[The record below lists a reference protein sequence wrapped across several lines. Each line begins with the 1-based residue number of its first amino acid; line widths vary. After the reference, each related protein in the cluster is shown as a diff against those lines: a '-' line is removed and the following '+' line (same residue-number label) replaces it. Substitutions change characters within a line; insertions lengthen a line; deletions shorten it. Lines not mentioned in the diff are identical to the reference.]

1 MLKPG
6 AIESAARLLL
16 EARRKSTPLEALP
29 EACRPKDE
37 ADAYAI
43 QDAVARQLGH
53 VHGWKVG
60 APTPDAAASF
70 GPIFTIVKAPAQF
83 PSASHRLFGIEAEI
97 AFRFGRDLPGGA
109 PRELVLASVAG
120 VHLAMEIVESRFKD
134 FRAAGPL
141 SVLADNISNGALVL
155 GPELRQWQGIDLAQP
170 PSRVVID
177 GVEAGRCTTGN
188 TGGDPIRLLVALVN
202 HAAARGK
209 PITAGQ
215 VVTTGA
221 TTGMHFARPGSVALA
236 DFGDWGQVETA
247 FSR

>member
-1 MLKPG
+1 MLKPE

-16 EARRKSTPLEALP
+16 EARRRSTPLEALP
-29 EACRPKDE
+29 EPCRPQE
-37 ADAYAI
+37 EGDAYAI
-43 QDAVARQLGH
+43 QDAVARQLGA
-53 VHGWKVG
+53 VRGWKVG
-60 APTPDAAASF
+60 APAPEAAASF
-70 GPIFTIVKAPAQF
+70 GPIFTIVEAPAQF

-109 PRELVLASVAG
+109 PRDLVLAAVAG
-120 VHLAMEIVESRFKD
+120 AHLAMEIVESRFAD
-134 FRAAGPL
+134 FRAAGQL

-155 GPELRQWQGIDLAQP
+155 GPALKDWRGLDLARP
-170 PSRVVID
+170 PSRVIID
-177 GVEAGRCTTGN
+177 GAEVGRCTTGN

-221 TTGMHFARPGSVALA
+221 TTGMHFARPGSLA
-236 DFGDWGQVETA
+236 RAEFGDWGAVETR
-247 FSR
+247 FT

>member
-1 MLKPG
+1 MMTPG
-6 AIESAARLLL
+6 TIESAARLLL
-16 EARRKSTPLEALP
+16 NARRNSTPLDALP
-29 EACRPKDE
+29 EACRPEDE

-43 QDAVARQLGH
+43 QDAVARELGTLR
-53 VHGWKVG
+53 GWKVG
-60 APTPDAAASF
+60 APTPDAAPSF
-70 GPIFTIVKAPAQF
+70 GPIFTLVGAPAQF

-109 PRELVLASVAG
+109 PRELVLAAVAG

-134 FRAAGPL
+134 LRTAQPL

-155 GPELRQWQGIDLAQP
+155 GPELRQWQGVDLARP

-177 GVEAGRCTTGN
+177 GAEVGHCTTGN

-209 PITAGQ
+209 PISAGQ

-221 TTGMHFARPGSVALA
+221 TTGMHFARPGSVAVA
-236 DFGDWGQVETA
+236 DFGDWGQVETR
-247 FSR
+247 FTK